1 MKKLAFLLLVAFLSV
16 VLLEAQQIQ
25 VRRFSKGV
33 LAFDKFKDA
42 SITFAFLRHGKAKAN
57 IFLKD
62 ASLVYRS
69 DTVLMKADLSNVL
82 RVDFDTVSYQRVKD
96 QMGRVLAEKNGH
108 SLVAVTTIDF
118 DYYGG
123 DKQRGN
129 NLPYFEMPDLNIF
142 LEVNGDF
149 RDDAKGYPLKDVFYF
164 ITNGT
169 PFPATEREFKRH
181 LREDKRLDFK
191 ELMKDRF
198 WSWKDSESL
207 KILLDFL

>member
-1 MKKLAFLLLVAFLSV
+1 MKKLAFTLFLSLLT
-16 VLLEAQQIQ
+16 VLPVGAQQIQ

-33 LAFDKFKDA
+33 LAFDKFKNA
-42 SITFAFLRHGKAKAN
+42 NITFAFFRHGKAKAN

-62 ASLVYRS
+62 ASLVYLN

-82 RVDFDTVSYQRVKD
+82 RVDFDTVSYQCVNN
-96 QMGRVLAEKNGH
+96 QLGRVLAEKNGH
-108 SLVAVTTIDF
+108 SLVAVTMIDL

-129 NLPYFEMPDLNIF
+129 NLPYFEMPDFNIF

-164 ITNGT
+164 ITKGD
-169 PFPATEREFKRH
+169 PFPATERAFKKH

-198 WSWKDSESL
+198 WSWKDPESL
-207 KILLDFL
+207 KRLLDFL